1 MAPFFANQSCD
12 PFQPRTSP
20 CKLGNYAAYAIAAET
35 ASDIQ
40 SAIAFARAKD
50 IRLVIRNTG
59 HDYLGRSTGA
69 GALGV
74 WTHRLKNIEFFD
86 WDDGAY
92 IGNAVK
98 LGAGIQG
105 FEILEAAKSRGLVVV
120 GGEVSN
126 SLLVFPIV
134 SFDDHRRFIHIE

>member
-12 PFQPRTSP
+12 LFQPRITP
-20 CKLGNYAAYAIAAET
+20 CKLGNYVSYAIAADT
-35 ASDIQ
+35 ASNVQ
-40 SAIAFARAKD
+40 EAIAFARAKN

-59 HDYLGRSTGA
+59 HDYLGRSAGA

-74 WTHRLKNIEFFD
+74 WTHRLKDIEFVN
-86 WDDGAY
+86 WDDGTY

-98 LGAGIQG
+98 LGACVQG

-120 GGEVSN
+120 GVEVSIF
-126 SLLVFPIV
+126 LL
-134 SFDDHRRFIHIE
+134 